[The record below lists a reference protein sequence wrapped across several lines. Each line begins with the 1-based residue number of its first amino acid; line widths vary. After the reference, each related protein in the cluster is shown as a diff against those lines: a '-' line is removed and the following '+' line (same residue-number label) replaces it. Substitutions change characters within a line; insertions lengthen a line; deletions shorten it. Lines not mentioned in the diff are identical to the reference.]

1 MRHLLGR
8 GFLSAFA
15 AASSLLL
22 PLGCG
27 DDAGKPNLPPTV
39 DIILYP
45 DPGTPVTTSA
55 RFAWTGFDPD
65 GEIAGYEYSLDS
77 AETYIAVSDTFV
89 VLQFGKEDGT
99 ESNPLP
105 HSFRVRAVDNR
116 SLAGPPDL
124 AQFLVAYPNALPSV
138 NFTRRPPSSGYAGPV
153 VTFGWLGEDEDGAVV
168 GYEYQ
173 NVTGDT
179 TSAGWIATTDTTV
192 TFDLSASA
200 AASVRRGRQLG
211 PLNLYR
217 DYTFYLRAVDNENKR
232 SNVIRAPYTSGPENL
247 PPTVAFLLTPGDT
260 VTGAATWTWQ
270 GTDADGE
277 ILGYQ
282 WAFDPVSEE
291 DWDMLAPEVTTFH
304 RVFTREEG
312 SPEAPGSFTFHLRAQ
327 DSDSVYSAP
336 ITHSF
341 TVAVPNAPPRVQFL
355 SPPSPTTPVGYVFT
369 IRWSGSDDGVIAAYE
384 YAVDDAGWTAL
395 AGNVTSQTLLY
406 SCADSVALEASPNPA
421 APLAWAFG
429 HHRFRLRAVD
439 EEGARSAEVEA
450 RFITQT
456 RTPFTTIQSPLGP
469 GGEVVVSNTFT
480 VTFTGLDPD
489 KLPPNR
495 LPAGADLKL
504 IPVSDFADVP
514 DAQAA
519 VTAAGGEW
527 VALPA
532 GVFETEVTILS
543 GAKFLLAIRARD
555 EAQALEPYFHYGR
568 NVLKVTVP

>member
-1 MRHLLGR
+1 MKKAKQIKILLMLCTALIVTLLCCKVAYAQQASVVWVNLEYCEGCSND
-8 GFLSAFA
+8 GHTWGYDAFTKIQEGIDN
-15 AASSLLL
+15 AAS
-22 PLGCG
+22 
-27 DDAGKPNLPPTV
+27 
-39 DIILYP
+39 
-45 DPGTPVTTSA
+45 PGTVHVA
-55 RFAWTGFDPD
+55 
-65 GEIAGYEYSLDS
+65 AGMYTENITMKNS
-77 AETYIAVSDTFV
+77 VNV
-89 VLQFGKEDGT
+89 VG
-99 ESNPLP
+99 
-105 HSFRVRAVDNR
+105 
-116 SLAGPPDL
+116 AGPDL
-124 AQFLVAYPNALPSV
+124 TVIDGGG
-138 NFTRRPPSSGYAGPV
+138 TGTV

-421 APLAWAFG
+421 APLAWATVSGMSSGPIVVGDSVASASKIASAFSPNRRSPGLTDDDRSVLGIIDAEAKPRAFFG
-429 HHRFRLRAVD
+429 RVERMARQLDLRPPGADRLDFPAFQD
-439 EEGARSAEVEA
+439 EA
-450 RFITQT
+450 RLEAF
-456 RTPFTTIQSPLGP
+456 LD
-469 GGEVVVSNTFT
+469 EVVVE
-480 VTFTGLDPD
+480 GLLVVNNAHD
-489 KLPPNR
+489 
-495 LPAGADLKL
+495 G
-504 IPVSDFADVP
+504 F
-514 DAQAA
+514 
-519 VTAAGGEW
+519 
-527 VALPA
+527 
-532 GVFETEVTILS
+532 
-543 GAKFLLAIRARD
+543 
-555 EAQALEPYFHYGR
+555 ALEFA
-568 NVLKVTVP
+568 